1 MYIHKLFLG
10 LVGWE
15 GRVGGGPF
23 CFFWAT
29 DCLLQ
34 YFELGVSVLGQGFR
48 VQMGE
53 SNLRLKAV
61 DVHVP
66 TEES

>member
-1 MYIHKLFLG
+1 MGGAGSGWAFCPLG
-10 LVGWE
+10 AE
-15 GRVGGGPF
+15 
-23 CFFWAT
+23 
-29 DCLLQ
+29 DYLLQ
-34 YFELGVSVLGQGFR
+34 YFELGVSVLGQRFR

-53 SNLRLKAV
+53 SNLRREAV